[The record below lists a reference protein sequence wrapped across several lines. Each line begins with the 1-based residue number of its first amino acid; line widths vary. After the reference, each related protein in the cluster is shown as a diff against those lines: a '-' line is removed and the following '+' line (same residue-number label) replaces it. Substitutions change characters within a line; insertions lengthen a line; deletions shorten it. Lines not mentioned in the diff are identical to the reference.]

1 MHLAHYKN
9 CTIQNKTS
17 IAAYYNHLLN
27 MKASSILKADSIEK
41 LRSLGSYY
49 SVKSCLEEALGNKLG
64 VTGWESLF
72 EKVNFLKDIVFSNKD
87 YLLSICDA
95 YSFKESKHQVAE
107 LLRLR
112 LKVRGRSELREK
124 IGKVIAIFCANF
136 FDPYDYYERTK
147 LNKFKNSSKL
157 EGIQIETPDES
168 SSLESVL
175 AKYRRQI

>member
-1 MHLAHYKN
+1 M
-9 CTIQNKTS
+9 KT
-17 IAAYYNHLLN
+17 
-27 MKASSILKADSIEK
+27 SSILKADSIET

-64 VTGWESLF
+64 VTGWESFF
-72 EKVNFLKDIVFSNKD
+72 EKINFLKDIVFSNKD
-87 YLLSICDA
+87 HLLAICDG

-112 LKVRGRSELREK
+112 LKARDQRELREK
-124 IGKVIAIFCANF
+124 IKKIIAIFCANF

-168 SSLESVL
+168 TSLESVL
-175 AKYRRQI
+175 EKYRRQI